1 MSGSH
6 WNVPTPALPNPLRT
20 VPNRSKSFSPTP
32 AALVQI
38 ATNKFSLE
46 ATRFRLAKVLEE
58 NLLSRG
64 EVGAGFSIWYQDRC
78 ASFNI
83 GRCGADL
90 KSPLWTSDT
99 LALVWSATKGPAV
112 AAFLHLLGRQQL
124 DLSKKISSIWPE
136 FGAEGKKDFTL
147 EDLLTHRTGLP
158 GLPVPPDV
166 FDHASV
172 VRALAK
178 SKPWW
183 SDRSHGYHPRT
194 FGYLLDELT
203 RRIAGKLTLGQYW
216 AEHFARPLGLEFY
229 IGLPSELHH
238 RAASMLA
245 PRTAMSKEDPFFR
258 AFMTPGT
265 LTSLSFAT
273 PRGLHSA
280 LSMNTPEARSAELPA
295 FGGIG
300 TAESLATFYGLLAT
314 DVRNGSTAR
323 TGLPLWALRILADPA
338 PQASGHDRV
347 LLMPTAFT
355 LGFMRDPLGET
366 GDKLRRTFGPSP
378 HAFGHPGAG
387 GSIAFADPERG
398 IGFAYVMNQMEAGVL
413 PNRRAMALIETLY
426 EA

>member
-1 MSGSH
+1 
-6 WNVPTPALPNPLRT
+6 
-20 VPNRSKSFSPTP
+20 
-32 AALVQI
+32 VQT
-38 ATNKFSLE
+38 ATHKFSLE

-64 EVGAGFSIWYQDRC
+64 EIGAGFSIWYQDRC

-83 GRCGADL
+83 GRCGSDL
-90 KSPLWTSDT
+90 KSPLWNSDT

-112 AAFLHLLGRQQL
+112 AAFLHLLGRQQI
-124 DLSKKISSIWPE
+124 DLSKKISSLWPE
-136 FGAEGKKDFTL
+136 FGVEGKKEFTL
-147 EDLLTHRTGLP
+147 EDLLTHRIGLP

-166 FDHASV
+166 FDHAAV
-172 VRALAK
+172 ARALAK
-178 SKPWW
+178 AKPWW

-194 FGYLLDELT
+194 FGYILDELT
-203 RRIAGKLTLGQYW
+203 RRITGKMTLGQYW
-216 AEHFARPLGLEFY
+216 NENVAKPLGLEFY
-229 IGLPSELHH
+229 IGLPPELHP

-280 LSMNTPEARSAELPA
+280 LSMNTAEARSAELPA

-323 TGLPLWALRILADPA
+323 TGLPLWALRILADPT
-338 PQASGHDRV
+338 PQVSGPDRV

-355 LGFMRDPLGET
+355 LGFMRDPLDDSGQ
-366 GDKLRRTFGPSP
+366 KLRQTFGPSP

-387 GSIAFADPERG
+387 GSVAFADPERG

-413 PNRRAMALIETLY
+413 PNRRAIALIEALY
-426 EA
+426 EGT